1 MNRIAKLSQQ
11 DRRFVFLTSSK
22 KTGKSV
28 VKFNLL
34 QLDYC

>member
-1 MNRIAKLSQQ
+1 MNRIAKVSQQ

-28 VKFNLL
+28 AVIEK
-34 QLDYC
+34 D